1 MSVHLP
7 NHFGFERLAND
18 QYTLTTAFFRAISK
32 IRLQDVAVGL
42 SVMAVVTIT
51 ERALDAI
58 STGFAVEW
66 VLLSAVALI
75 TFATVGRAVA
85 KATVAVRTWLNEYFA
100 ELRSVRAEVELLRL
114 AKGDRRVM
122 DEIRAARDRQDWV
135 V

>member
-32 IRLQDVAVGL
+32 IRLQDVIVGL
-42 SVMAVVTIT
+42 SVMAVVTMT
-51 ERALDAI
+51 ERALDSV
-58 STGFAVEW
+58 STGFALEW

-85 KATVAVRTWLNEYFA
+85 RGTVSVRTWLDEYFA
-100 ELRSVRAEVELLRL
+100 ELRNVRAEVELLRL

-122 DEIRAARDRQDWV
+122 DDIRAARDRQEWKD
-135 V
+135 